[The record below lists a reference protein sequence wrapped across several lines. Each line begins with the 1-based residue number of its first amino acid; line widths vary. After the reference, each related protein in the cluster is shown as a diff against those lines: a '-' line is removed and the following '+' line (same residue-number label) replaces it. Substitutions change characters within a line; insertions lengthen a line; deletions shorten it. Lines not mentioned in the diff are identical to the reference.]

1 MTFMKKWY
9 LIKIKPRQEN
19 VAITNLENQNYH
31 VYCPSTKINNK
42 IKVLFPGYLFINLD
56 EASEN
61 WAPIRS
67 TKGVL
72 NFVRFGLSYAKI
84 SNKLINFIKENEFKT
99 TERIKNLNDFKS
111 GDKVQITEGVF
122 KNCVAIFKSSRSE
135 DRVILLMNLLGQ
147 QQTINIKKKSVIAL

>member
-1 MTFMKKWY
+1 MNFMKKWY

-31 VYCPSTKINNK
+31 VYCPSAKINNK
-42 IKVLFPGYLFINLD
+42 IKVLFPGYLFISLD
-56 EASEN
+56 ETSEN
-61 WAPIRS
+61 WSPIRS

-84 SNKLINFIKENEFKT
+84 SNKLINFIKDNEEDT
-99 TERIKNLNDFKS
+99 TKKIKKLNDFKP

-122 KNCVAIFKSSRSE
+122 KNCNAIFKSLKSDE
-135 DRVILLMNLLGQ
+135 RVLLLINLLGQ
-147 QQTINIKKKSVIAL
+147 QQSLKIKKKSLISL